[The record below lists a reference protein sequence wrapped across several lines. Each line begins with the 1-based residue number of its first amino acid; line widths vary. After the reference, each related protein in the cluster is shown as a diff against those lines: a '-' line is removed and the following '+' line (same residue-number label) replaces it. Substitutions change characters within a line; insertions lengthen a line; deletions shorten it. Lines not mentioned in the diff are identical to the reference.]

1 MTNQIL
7 ISTIELR
14 GGGRLVNKSHFCKP
28 TIKRK
33 ISRARQSFWTG
44 NKEFCRAIML
54 ISLSLKL
61 LLQKIIV
68 LWGILWCTKSVIC
81 LVRTADSG
89 CVCVSWSV
97 YLFEERLIRTM
108 GLVLN
113 LFFCCAIVF
122 DSLQNKNDSKLT
134 KIPKDWIFFLKL
146 FLAMCFQ
153 QSYSIFFVPK
163 LPRLAYGTR
172 VVICKIFDLLFE
184 NRCVIVVIHRFA

>member
-14 GGGRLVNKSHFCKP
+14 GGGGRLVNKSHFCKP

-54 ISLSLKL
+54 ISWSLKL

-81 LVRTADSG
+81 LVRSADSG

-97 YLFEERLIRTM
+97 YLFEET
-108 GLVLN
+108 
-113 LFFCCAIVF
+113 
-122 DSLQNKNDSKLT
+122 DQN
-134 KIPKDWIFFLKL
+134 
-146 FLAMCFQ
+146 
-153 QSYSIFFVPK
+153 
-163 LPRLAYGTR
+163 YGTR
-172 VVICKIFDLLFE
+172 TKPVFLLRYCFWFVAKQK
-184 NRCVIVVIHRFA
+184 R